1 MTSNFISETLT
12 TTFRSRYRDAA
23 DVYYDFPGAVF
34 VYFADGRLLVIG
46 DINETWTAD
55 IYETE
60 QDFADG
66 YAPVCIDTDIS
77 TEIEDADAIVDAVD
91 RQL

>member
-1 MTSNFISETLT
+1 MATDFISETLT
-12 TTFRSRYRDAA
+12 ATFRAKYPHA

-34 VYFADGRLLVIG
+34 VYLNDGRLLVIG

>member
-1 MTSNFISETLT
+1 MTTNFISEALT
-12 TTFRSRYRDAA
+12 ATFQAKYPHA

-46 DINETWTAD
+46 DTNETWTAD

-66 YAPVCIDTDIS
+66 YAPVCIDTDIP